1 MSIKT
6 KFFLFFKELFVFNHK
21 SLEFRAK
28 IFTAMFLAKKTR
40 NEEDYDKLR
49 EIIKEIYPDN
59 KTRVDILM
67 ATIKE
72 YVKLAD
78 TYKSI
83 SLDSILRD
91 IDRDL
96 KYKKRYIKKID
107 FSHLRRIINLS
118 EDEDDIL
125 IQQRVYEFLVA
136 EKKRY
141 E

>member
-6 KFFLFFKELFVFNHK
+6 KFFLFFREFFVFNHK

-28 IFTAMFLAKKTR
+28 IFAAMFLAKKSRT
-40 NEEDYDKLR
+40 EEDYDKYR
-49 EIIKEIYPDN
+49 DIIEEIYPND

-72 YVKLAD
+72 YVKMAD
-78 TYKSI
+78 TYRSI
-83 SLDSILRD
+83 SLDSILKD
-91 IDRDL
+91 IDRNL
-96 KYKKRYIKKID
+96 RRKKRYVKKID
-107 FSHLRRIINLS
+107 FSQLRRVINLS

-125 IQQRVYEFLVA
+125 IQQRVYEFLLA